1 MHRTLQFKME
11 NALMND
17 TTNNAKYQ
25 GDTMR
30 ALTVDELPAP
40 QIGLFVA
47 EVFTRPQVLRIR

>member
-1 MHRTLQFKME
+1 
-11 NALMND
+11 MND